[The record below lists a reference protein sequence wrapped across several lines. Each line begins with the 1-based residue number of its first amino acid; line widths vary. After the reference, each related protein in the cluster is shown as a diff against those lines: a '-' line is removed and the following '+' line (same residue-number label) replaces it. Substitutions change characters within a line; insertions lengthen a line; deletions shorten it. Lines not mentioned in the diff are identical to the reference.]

1 MQQNHEREN
10 VACVQTSPISFV
22 ARGKGTFPRAT
33 KEIGDVCTQ
42 ARENVE
48 KIHRTEFERLDKYSP
63 SLLTDYNN
71 TKHRAIGITP
81 IEASA
86 RKNHSLAY
94 FKLNPVT
101 EFTDSQIHPKL
112 KIGDK
117 LRISKYKRPVFD
129 KGYTPNWTEKI
140 FAINEIQPT
149 DPITYKLKDL
159 AGEAISGSIY

>member
-1 MQQNHEREN
+1 MWKKFTEQN
-10 VACVQTSPISFV
+10 
-22 ARGKGTFPRAT
+22 
-33 KEIGDVCTQ
+33 
-42 ARENVE
+42 
-48 KIHRTEFERLDKYSP
+48 LDKYSP

-129 KGYTPNWTEKI
+129 KGYTPNWTEEI

-149 DPITYKLKDL
+149 DPITYNL